1 MSITV
6 NTALQAAMEKVVNE
20 LLALDPLT
28 QQRLARFSGETLCIQ
43 STQPK
48 LTFYISFTLQGISLH
63 SHHESS
69 LTACLTGEG
78 SDLLRLLLNKSTA
91 DSTLSEHL
99 QLAGNTDFIMA
110 VHQII
115 QESELDW
122 EALVARLVGPLLAHK
137 VTNGLRSGLH
147 WLQYTQQT
155 LQQNI
160 TEYLQEE
167 LKELPPRNAVEIFQE
182 DLMQLQSDTDQL
194 EDRLAR
200 LQKHFKNAPQQ
211 D

>member
-6 NTALQAAMEKVVNE
+6 NTALYAAMEKVVNE

-28 QQRLARFSGETLCIQ
+28 QQRLAHFSGETLCIQ

-48 LTFYISFTLQGISLH
+48 LTFYISFTLQGVNLH
-63 SHHESS
+63 SHHESN
-69 LTACLTGEG
+69 LTACITGEG
-78 SDLLRLLLNKSTA
+78 VDLLRLLLHKSTA
-91 DSTLSEHL
+91 DNTLHERL

-110 VHQII
+110 IHHTI

-122 EALVARLVGPLLAHK
+122 EAMVAKLIGPLLAHK
-137 VTNGLRSGLH
+137 VTNGLKSGLH
-147 WLQYTQQT
+147 WLQYTRLT

-167 LKELPPRNAVEIFQE
+167 LRELPPRNAVEIFQE
-182 DLMQLQSDTDQL
+182 DLAQLQSDTEQL
-194 EDRLAR
+194 EYRLAR
-200 LQKHFKNAPQQ
+200 LQQQFKNAPQQ